1 MTSVADL
8 RDRAE
13 RDLAT
18 VLDGARTVALVNFP
32 NHGNPG
38 DPAIWLGTRTLL
50 GRLGVR
56 VGYVSAP
63 WSLDGDLLRR
73 AVGDAPVLINGGGNV
88 GDLYPRQQGART
100 TVLRELRSNPVI
112 QMPQSVHFRDPANE
126 AEFVADLE
134 AHGGVTFLA
143 RERRTEAIVRG
154 WGVPTVLTPDH
165 GFALGPQAPRLRP
178 EVPIL
183 WLARRPGDPEHVDH
197 GEPEGPDVRR
207 VEWLEGVPEH
217 EAGWDAT
224 GRLALAVNRWAQRTW
239 VSGGR
244 GNGLRH
250 RAAAATYLPLA
261 RRWVQRGFDI
271 LATSEVVV
279 TDKLHGHVFSALL
292 GKPHVVLDN
301 SYGKVS
307 GTLDAWSEHLPGVHR
322 AEDGEQALALAREL
336 VARGAR

>member
-18 VLDGARTVALVNFP
+18 ALDGARAVALVNFP

-50 GRLGVR
+50 SRLGVK
-56 VGYVSAP
+56 VGYLSAP
-63 WSLDGDLLRR
+63 WSLDVGLLRR

-88 GDLYPRQQGART
+88 GDLYPRQQSARM
-100 TVLRELRSNPVI
+100 TVLRELRANRVI
-112 QMPQSVHFRDPANE
+112 QLPQSVHFRDPANE
-126 AEFVADLE
+126 AAFAAAIEE
-134 AHGGVTFLA
+134 HGGVTFLA

-154 WGVPTVLTPDH
+154 WGVATALTPDH
-165 GFALGPQAPRLRP
+165 GFALGPQASRVRP

-183 WLARRPGDPEHVDH
+183 WLARRPGDPEYVDH
-197 GEPEGPDVRR
+197 GEPDGADVRR
-207 VEWLEGVPEH
+207 IEWLEGVPEH
-217 EAGWDAT
+217 EAGWDRT
-224 GRLALAVNRWAQRTW
+224 GRLALRVNRWAQRTW
-239 VSGGR
+239 DPADR
-244 GNGLRH
+244 AHGLRH
-250 RAAAATYLPLA
+250 RAAAATYAPLA
-261 RRWVQRGFDI
+261 RRWVRRGLDI
-271 LATSEVVV
+271 LATAEVVV
-279 TDKLHGHVFSALL
+279 TDKLHGHVFCALL

-322 AEDGEQALALAREL
+322 AQDGDQALALAREL
-336 VARGAR
+336 VARGRG